1 MKNQNIS
8 FKHLLMVPLLIVII
22 GRVAAQPI
30 FTSEGVAIWG
40 YDPVAYF
47 NDGKPVLGSAAFT
60 YVWQGAEWRFKDKTN
75 MELFKANAE
84 KYAPQF
90 GGWCA
95 YGVSENHKS
104 PTEPDVFTIVNDK
117 LYLNYNL
124 KVKEIWLRNRDERII
139 KAETNWSILRNNK
152 P

>member
-1 MKNQNIS
+1 
-8 FKHLLMVPLLIVII
+8 MVPLLIVII

-30 FTSEGVAIWG
+30 FTSEGVAIRG

-139 KAETNWSILRNNK
+139 KAETNWNILRNNK